1 MTVSSPTV
9 LRPHTGPLRKLHSAA
24 LLVAAAVFSMAFGIA
39 QPARAGWWDEATEA
53 RESTLDQLRSDPQK
67 WRDVPVLLRV
77 TFSERGKRTN
87 PYFTQFAPERWR
99 PITVTAPSGAAVSRR
114 RHDSPLRTLFVQRGG
129 AADLRLQPLRPGR
142 SVLLR
147 AVVRDVVGGEPWL
160 EVLSVTVA
168 GDPLTPEERTRV
180 RSADRFLARA
190 NPGAAEKIYRGVLDG
205 RSLADADRATLLRKL
220 GVTLHDQRRGDA
232 ALAAFRSAL
241 ALDPDHLNTRTQVA
255 AIEKQLA
262 RTPLIPMHVPANV
275 PAEGERRADV
285 PPTAARAAPTTPKP
299 DTPLYLP
306 GGRPTLAPP
315 GGGSP
320 SGESPSGESPSGE
333 SPRGESAERALPRP
347 ESGTDKPGARPTTRP
362 STKRPA
368 RGNSPEPKTSTDAEP
383 TTDPRLPPPLPRTKK
398 QTLHHGE
405 SEPETDTPPPPPAPP
420 LPSGA
425 RLSGPK

>member
-24 LLVAAAVFSMAFGIA
+24 LLVAAAVFLIAFGVA
-39 QPARAGWWDEATEA
+39 QPARAGWWDEAAEA
-53 RESTLDQLRSDPQK
+53 RECTLDQLRTDPQK

-77 TFSERGKRTN
+77 TFSARGKRTN

-99 PITVTAPSGAAVSRR
+99 PITVTAPSGATVSRR

-147 AVVRDVVGGEPWL
+147 AVVRDVVGDEPWL
-160 EVLSVTVA
+160 EVLSITVA

-180 RSADRFLARA
+180 RSADRFLSRA
-190 NPGAAEKIYRGVLDG
+190 NPGAAERLYRGVLDG
-205 RSLADADRATLLRKL
+205 RTLADTDRATLLRKL
-220 GVTLHDQRRGDA
+220 GVSLHDQRRGGA

-241 ALDPDHLNTRTQVA
+241 ELDPDHLDTRTQVA

-262 RTPLIPMHVPANV
+262 RTPLIPMHVPTNVPTNV

-285 PPTAARAAPTTPKP
+285 PLTAARAAPTTPKP

-306 GGRPTLAPP
+306 GGRPALAPP
-315 GGGSP
+315 GGGY
-320 SGESPSGESPSGE
+320 PSGE
-333 SPRGESAERALPRP
+333 SPRGESPERASPRP
-347 ESGTDKPGARPTTRP
+347 NSGRDKPAARPTTRQ

-368 RGNSPEPKTSTDAEP
+368 RGNSPEPKTSPDADP
-383 TTDPRLPPPLPRTKK
+383 TPGPRLPPPLPRTKNL
-398 QTLHHGE
+398 TPRDGE
-405 SEPETDTPPPPPAPP
+405 SEPETDTPPPAPPAPP